1 MSHHP
6 FDDPDLP
13 HHCFSLL
20 CSFAGFWALTED
32 WDESLVL
39 SSHVRHLTN
48 HLQLQI
54 WGIWCPFRASSSIHT
69 HMPTRMPPHTNK
81 NEKQI
86 ALHLVLRSQ
95 FLALHYLHVPWE
107 PPYALLGCLSACLI
121 STHWVPAAASCIFW
135 QLNIFVDMSKCSG
148 GTKRSV
154 TVNHSSYVTSLA
166 L

>member
-1 MSHHP
+1 MTPIFLITVSLSCALLQVFGLSQKTGMRVWFSAPMS
-6 FDDPDLP
+6 
-13 HHCFSLL
+13 
-20 CSFAGFWALTED
+20 GT
-32 WDESLVL
+32 
-39 SSHVRHLTN
+39 
-48 HLQLQI
+48 LQI
-54 WGIWCPFRASSSIHT
+54 TCNSRFGGSGVLLGPPQAYTHTCPHAC
-69 HMPTRMPPHTNK
+69 PPHTNK